1 MVAMGVMM
9 AACSDNAL
17 NEQTGWMENEAL
29 QLTASISETVQ
40 TRANEPASGT
50 YYFSYVKNG
59 AGTTTYSTVVV
70 AFTDGDATPNLT
82 WGGINKS
89 SSLFVLDNVN
99 VTNQYPTVTLP
110 KTFNAGPAPE
120 KPGTGNDLL
129 WDTVKVANVIS
140 APLSPVHFVLEHRMS
155 MLTFVISSVNPE
167 IDGLLKSGKVS
178 VQLSNVVVEP
188 TTFNRSNG
196 TVISNKKNNT
206 CELGGAYVSSDT
218 EAPGGYITDNW
229 IFPPQK
235 FGSERPVLF
244 GSERPVLSITLE
256 KTTDDV
262 TTTKK
267 TFKGV
272 LPESMLY
279 GGEYRSLEFISG
291 CYLTVNVVLGNW
303 DNLEVNFRPVLVEK
317 WDELD
322 LKDLNVNQIGVYT
335 ANELEELV
343 GAYNDNPGKT
353 NLTLWKYGIFSE
365 TNNKWTFYLW
375 KDLTIS
381 DDSIIEMDNTSTPT
395 KLKFTE
401 RSGYSFIFQSNGHTI
416 TYDNKKYNINQKGTL
431 TEKTNP

>member
-1 MVAMGVMM
+1 MGVMM

-17 NEQTGWMENEAL
+17 NEQTGWMETEAL

-59 AGTTTYSTVVV
+59 AGTTTYSTVEV

-82 WGGINKS
+82 WGDINKS

-99 VTNQYPTVTLP
+99 VTNQYSTVTLP
-110 KTFNAGPAPE
+110 ETFNAGPAPE

-140 APLSPVHFVLEHRMS
+140 APLSPVHFELEHRMS
-155 MLTFVISSVNPE
+155 MLTFAISSGNSE

-178 VQLSNVVVEP
+178 VQLSNVVVKP

-196 TVISNKKNNT
+196 TVSIISTEKNNT

-218 EAPGGYITDNW
+218 EEQGDYITANW

-235 FGSERPVLF
+235 FDN
-244 GSERPVLSITLE
+244 ERPVLSITLE
-256 KTTDDV
+256 RTINDV
-262 TTTKK
+262 TTKK

-272 LPESMLY
+272 LPESMFY
-279 GGEYRSLEFISG
+279 EGEYRSLEFLSG
-291 CYLTVNVVLGNW
+291 CYLTVTVVLGNW

-335 ANELEELV
+335 ADELSDLV
-343 GAYNDNPGKT
+343 DTYNDNNKNPDKT
-353 NLTLWKYGIFSE
+353 NLTLWKYGTFSE
-365 TNNKWTFYLW
+365 TNNEWTFYLW
-375 KDLTIS
+375 KNLTINDGS
-381 DDSIIEMDNTSTPT
+381 KIFDETTNPT
-395 KLKFTE
+395 KLNFTTKA
-401 RSGYSFIFQSNGHTI
+401 GYTFTFQSYGHTI
-416 TYDNKKYNINQKGTL
+416 TYDNKEYNIDQKGTL
-431 TEKTNP
+431 TEKSNP

>member
-9 AACSDNAL
+9 AACSDNGL
-17 NEQTGWMENEAL
+17 NEQTGWMETEAL
-29 QLTASISETVQ
+29 QLTASISETIQ
-40 TRANEPASGT
+40 TRANEPALGT
-50 YYFSYVKNG
+50 YYFSYVMNG
-59 AGTTTYSTVVV
+59 AGNSTYSTVGVT
-70 AFTDGDATPNLT
+70 FTDGDATPNLT

-110 KTFNAGPAPE
+110 ETFVAGKAPAN
-120 KPGTGNDLL
+120 PGEGNDLL

-167 IDGLLKSGKVS
+167 IDGLLKNGTVS
-178 VQLSNVVVEP
+178 VQLSNVVVKP
-188 TTFNRSNG
+188 TTFNRSDG
-196 TVISNKKNNT
+196 TVSISDDKNNT
-206 CELGGAYVSSDT
+206 CKLGGAYVSSDT
-218 EAPGGYITDNW
+218 EVPGGYITDNW

-235 FGSERPVLF
+235 FDN
-244 GSERPVLSITLE
+244 ERPVLSITLE
-256 KTTDDV
+256 RTIDDV
-262 TTTKK
+262 TTKK

-279 GGEYRSLEFISG
+279 EYEGEYRSLEFLSG
-291 CYLTVNVVLGNW
+291 CHLTVTVVLGDW
-303 DNLEVNFRPVLVEK
+303 DNPEVNFRPVLVEN

-335 ANELEELV
+335 ANELSDLV
-343 GAYNDNPGKT
+343 DTYNDNNKNPDKT
-353 NLTLWKYGIFSE
+353 NLTLWKYGIFSDS
-365 TNNKWTFYLW
+365 KWTFYLW
-375 KDLTIS
+375 KNLTINDGS
-381 DDSIIEMDNTSTPT
+381 EIFDDTSTPT

-416 TYDNKKYNINQKGTL
+416 TYDNKEYNIDQKGTL
-431 TEKTNP
+431 TEKSNP

>member
-1 MVAMGVMM
+1 MVAMGAMM
-9 AACSDNAL
+9 AACSDNGL

-29 QLTASISETVQ
+29 QLTASISETIQ
-40 TRANEPASGT
+40 TRANELASGT

-59 AGTTTYSTVVV
+59 AGNSTYSTVEVV
-70 AFTDGDATPNLT
+70 FDDGDATSNLT
-82 WGGINKS
+82 WGGINKT

-99 VTNQYPTVTLP
+99 VTDQQNLTVALP

-155 MLTFVISSVNPE
+155 MLTFDISSRNSE

-178 VQLSNVVVEP
+178 VQLSKVVKEP
-188 TTFNRSNG
+188 ITFNRSKG
-196 TVISNKKNNT
+196 TVYISDDKNKT

-218 EAPGGYITDNW
+218 EEQGDYITEDW
-229 IFPPQK
+229 IFPPQE
-235 FGSERPVLF
+235 FGRD
-244 GSERPVLSITLE
+244 RPVLSITLE
-256 KTTDDV
+256 RTIDDV
-262 TTTKK
+262 TTKK

-279 GGEYRSLEFISG
+279 GGEYRSLEFLSG
-291 CYLTVNVVLGNW
+291 CHLTVNVVLGNW
-303 DNLEVNFRPVLVEK
+303 DDLEVYFRPVLVEK

-335 ANELEELV
+335 AAELTDLV
-343 GAYNDNPGKT
+343 KAYNDITKT
-353 NLTLWKYGIFSE
+353 PDKNNLTLWKYGIFTDS
-365 TNNKWTFYLW
+365 KWTFYLW
-375 KDLTIS
+375 KNLTINDGS
-381 DDSIIEMDNTSTPT
+381 EIFDDTSTPT

-416 TYDNKKYNINQKGTL
+416 TYDNKEYNIDQKGTL

>member
-1 MVAMGVMM
+1 MGVMM
-9 AACSDNAL
+9 AACSDNGL
-17 NEQTGWMENEAL
+17 NEQTGWMETEAL

-50 YYFSYVKNG
+50 YYFSYVENG
-59 AGTTTYSTVVV
+59 AGTTTYSTVEV

-99 VTNQYPTVTLP
+99 VTDQQNLTVTLP

-155 MLTFVISSVNPE
+155 MLTFVISSGNSD
-167 IDGLLKSGKVS
+167 IDGLLKNGKVS

-188 TTFNRSNG
+188 TTFNRSDG
-196 TVISNKKNNT
+196 TVSNNNEKNNT
-206 CELGGAYVSSDT
+206 RTLGGAYVSSDT
-218 EAPGGYITDNW
+218 EAQGDYITEDW
-229 IFPPQK
+229 IFPPQQ
-235 FGSERPVLF
+235 FGSDRP
-244 GSERPVLSITLE
+244 ELSITLE

-262 TTTKK
+262 TTKK

-272 LPESMLY
+272 LPESMFY
-279 GGEYRSLEFISG
+279 EGEYRSLEFLSG
-291 CYLTVNVVLGNW
+291 CHLTVTVVLGNW

-335 ANELEELV
+335 ADELSDLV
-343 GAYNDNPGKT
+343 DTYNDNNKNPDKT
-353 NLTLWKYGIFSE
+353 NLTLWKYGTFSE
-365 TNNKWTFYLW
+365 TNNEWTFYLW

-381 DDSIIEMDNTSTPT
+381 DNSIIEMDNTSTPT

-416 TYDNKKYNINQKGTL
+416 TYNAKKYKIEDDGQL
-431 TEKTNP
+431 TEELNP

>member
-1 MVAMGVMM
+1 MGAMM
-9 AACSDNAL
+9 AACSDNGL

-29 QLTASISETVQ
+29 QLTASISETIQ

-59 AGTTTYSTVVV
+59 ATNTSTYSTVEVV
-70 AFTDGDATPNLT
+70 FDDGDATPNLT

-89 SSLFVLDNVN
+89 SSLFVLDNINETAINNSVSFDDDN
-99 VTNQYPTVTLP
+99 
-110 KTFNAGPAPE
+110 TFDAGPAPAN
-120 KPGTGNDLL
+120 PGEGNDLL
-129 WDTVKVANVIS
+129 WNTVLVKNVIS

-155 MLTFVISSVNPE
+155 MLTFVISSVNSE
-167 IDGLLKSGKVS
+167 IDGLLKNGNVS
-178 VQLSNVVVEP
+178 VQLSNVVVKP

-196 TVISNKKNNT
+196 TVSISDDKNNT
-206 CELGGAYVSSDT
+206 CKLGGAYVSSDT
-218 EAPGGYITDNW
+218 EAQGDYITEDW

-235 FGSERPVLF
+235 FGSDRP
-244 GSERPVLSITLE
+244 ELSITLE
-256 KTTDDV
+256 RIINDV
-262 TTTKK
+262 TTKK

-291 CYLTVNVVLGNW
+291 CHLTVTVVLGNW
-303 DNLEVNFRPVLVEK
+303 DNLEVYFRPVLVEK

-353 NLTLWKYGIFSE
+353 NLTLLKYGIFTE
-365 TNNKWTFYLW
+365 NKWTFYLW
-375 KDLTIS
+375 KDLTIDS
-381 DDSIIEMDNTSTPT
+381 NSSII
-395 KLKFTE
+395 KTE
-401 RSGYSFIFQSNGHTI
+401 NNVSRLDFNANSEYPFEFQSNGHTI
-416 TYDNKKYNINQKGTL
+416 TYNDTSYKIDSDGKL
-431 TEKTNP
+431 TTNP

>member
-1 MVAMGVMM
+1 MGAMM
-9 AACSDNAL
+9 AACSDNGL

-29 QLTASISETVQ
+29 QLTASIMRTVQ

-59 AGTTTYSTVVV
+59 AGNSTYSTMAVE
-70 AFTDGDATPNLT
+70 FTNGDATPNLT

-89 SSLFVLDNVN
+89 SSLFVLDNIN
-99 VTNQYPTVTLP
+99 KTATNNSVSFDDD
-110 KTFNAGPAPE
+110 TFDAGPAPE
-120 KPGTGNDLL
+120 KSGTGNDLL

-188 TTFNRSNG
+188 TTFDRSNG
-196 TVISNKKNNT
+196 TVYISTNKNKT
-206 CELGGAYVSSDT
+206 CELGGDYVSSDT
-218 EAPGGYITDNW
+218 EEQGDYITDNW
-229 IFPPQK
+229 IFPPQ
-235 FGSERPVLF
+235 EF

-256 KTTDDV
+256 RTINDV
-262 TTTKK
+262 TTKK

-291 CYLTVNVVLGNW
+291 CYLTVTVVLGDW
-303 DNLEVNFRPVLVEK
+303 DNPEVNFRPVLVEK

-335 ANELEELV
+335 ADELEELV
-343 GAYNDNPGKT
+343 EAYNKNPENT
-353 NLTLWKYGIFSE
+353 NLTLWKYGIFSDS
-365 TNNKWTFYLW
+365 KWTFW
-375 KDLTIS
+375 NCI
-381 DDSIIEMDNTSTPT
+381 
-395 KLKFTE
+395 
-401 RSGYSFIFQSNGHTI
+401 
-416 TYDNKKYNINQKGTL
+416 
-431 TEKTNP
+431 

>member
-1 MVAMGVMM
+1 MGAMM
-9 AACSDNAL
+9 AACSDNGL

-29 QLTASISETVQ
+29 QLTASISETIQ
-40 TRANEPASGT
+40 TRANELASGT

-59 AGTTTYSTVVV
+59 AGNSTYSTVEVV
-70 AFTDGDATPNLT
+70 FDDGDATSNLT
-82 WGGINKS
+82 WGGINKT

-99 VTNQYPTVTLP
+99 VTDQQNLTVALP

-155 MLTFVISSVNPE
+155 MLTFDISSRNSE

-178 VQLSNVVVEP
+178 VQLSKVVKEP
-188 TTFNRSNG
+188 ITFNRSKG
-196 TVISNKKNNT
+196 TVYISDDKNKT

-218 EAPGGYITDNW
+218 EEQGDYITEDW
-229 IFPPQK
+229 IFPPQE
-235 FGSERPVLF
+235 FGRD
-244 GSERPVLSITLE
+244 RPVLSITLE
-256 KTTDDV
+256 RTIDDV
-262 TTTKK
+262 TTKK

-279 GGEYRSLEFISG
+279 GGEYRSLEFLSG
-291 CYLTVNVVLGNW
+291 CHLTVNVVLGNW
-303 DNLEVNFRPVLVEK
+303 DDLEVYFRPVLVEK

-335 ANELEELV
+335 AAELTDLV
-343 GAYNDNPGKT
+343 KAYNDITKT
-353 NLTLWKYGIFSE
+353 PDKNNLTLWKYGIFTDS
-365 TNNKWTFYLW
+365 KWTFYLW
-375 KDLTIS
+375 KNLTINDGS
-381 DDSIIEMDNTSTPT
+381 EIFDDTSTPT

-416 TYDNKKYNINQKGTL
+416 TYDNKEYNIDQKGTL

>member
-1 MVAMGVMM
+1 MVAMGAMM
-9 AACSDNAL
+9 AACSDNGL

-59 AGTTTYSTVVV
+59 AGTTTYRTVEV

-89 SSLFVLDNVN
+89 STYFILDNIKNTTDTYTSVPLDN
-99 VTNQYPTVTLP
+99 
-110 KTFNAGPAPE
+110 TFKAGAAPAN
-120 KPGTGNDLL
+120 PGEGNDLL

-155 MLTFVISSVNPE
+155 MLTFDISSRNSE

-178 VQLSNVVVEP
+178 VQLSNVVVKP

-196 TVISNKKNNT
+196 KVFISNEKNNT

-218 EAPGGYITDNW
+218 EVPGGYITDNW
-229 IFPPQK
+229 IFPPQE
-235 FGSERPVLF
+235 FGSD
-244 GSERPVLSITLE
+244 RPVLSITLE
-256 KTTDDV
+256 RTIDDV
-262 TTTKK
+262 TTKK

-291 CYLTVNVVLGNW
+291 CHLTVTVVLGNW
-303 DNLEVNFRPVLVEK
+303 HNLEVYFRPVLVEK

-353 NLTLWKYGIFSE
+353 NLTLWKYGIFSDS
-365 TNNKWTFYLW
+365 KWTFYLW
-375 KDLTIS
+375 KNLTINDAS
-381 DDSIIEMDNTSTPT
+381 KIFDNTTNPT
-395 KLKFTE
+395 KLNFTTKA
-401 RSGYSFIFQSNGHTI
+401 GYTFTFQSNGHTI
-416 TYDNKKYNINQKGTL
+416 TYNDTSYKIDSDGKLTKKL
-431 TEKTNP
+431 

>member
-1 MVAMGVMM
+1 MGVMM
-9 AACSDNAL
+9 AACSDNGL
-17 NEQTGWMENEAL
+17 NEQTGWMETEAL

-59 AGTTTYSTVVV
+59 AGTTTYSTVEV

-99 VTNQYPTVTLP
+99 VTDQQNLTVTLP
-110 KTFNAGPAPE
+110 ETFNAGPAPE

-140 APLSPVHFVLEHRMS
+140 APLSPVHFELEHRMS
-155 MLTFVISSVNPE
+155 MLTFAISSGNPE
-167 IDGLLKSGKVS
+167 IDGLLKSGNVS
-178 VQLSNVVVEP
+178 VQLSKVVEEP

-196 TVISNKKNNT
+196 TVSISTEKNNT

-218 EAPGGYITDNW
+218 EEQGDYITANW

-235 FGSERPVLF
+235 FGSERPVL
-244 GSERPVLSITLE
+244 SITLE
-256 KTTDDV
+256 RTINDV
-262 TTTKK
+262 TTKK

-279 GGEYRSLEFISG
+279 EDEYRSLEFLSG
-291 CYLTVNVVLGNW
+291 CHLTVTVVLGNW

-335 ANELEELV
+335 ADELSDLV
-343 GAYNDNPGKT
+343 DTYNDNNKNPDKT
-353 NLTLWKYGIFSE
+353 NLTLWKYGIFSDS
-365 TNNKWTFYLW
+365 KWTFYLW
-375 KDLTIS
+375 KNLTINDGS
-381 DDSIIEMDNTSTPT
+381 KIFDNTTNPT
-395 KLKFTE
+395 KLNFTTKA
-401 RSGYSFIFQSNGHTI
+401 GYSFIFQSNGHTI
-416 TYDNKKYNINQKGTL
+416 TYDNKEYNIDQKGTL
-431 TEKTNP
+431 TENQIHKKL

>member
-1 MVAMGVMM
+1 MVAMGAMM
-9 AACSDNAL
+9 AACSDNGL

-29 QLTASISETVQ
+29 QLAASISETVQ

-59 AGTTTYSTVVV
+59 AGNSTYSTTAVE
-70 AFTDGDATPNLT
+70 FTNGDATPDLT

-89 SSLFVLDNVN
+89 STYFILDNIN
-99 VTNQYPTVTLP
+99 NTTATYTLVP
-110 KTFNAGPAPE
+110 LGDTFNAGPAPE
-120 KPGTGNDLL
+120 NAGEGNDLL
-129 WDTVKVANVIS
+129 WNTVLVKNVSS

-155 MLTFVISSVNPE
+155 MLTFAISSVNIE
-167 IDGLLKSGKVS
+167 IDGLLKNGNVS

-196 TVISNKKNNT
+196 TVSISTDKNNT
-206 CELGGAYVSSDT
+206 RELGGAYVLSDT
-218 EAPGGYITDNW
+218 EAQGDYITENW

-235 FGSERPVLF
+235 FG
-244 GSERPVLSITLE
+244 GDRPVLSITLE

-262 TTTKK
+262 TTKK

-279 GGEYRSLEFISG
+279 EGEYRSLEFLSG
-291 CYLTVNVVLGNW
+291 CHLTVTVVLGNW
-303 DNLEVNFRPVLVEK
+303 DNPEVNFRPVLVEK

-335 ANELEELV
+335 ADELSDLV
-343 GAYNDNPGKT
+343 DTYNDNNKNPDKT
-353 NLTLWKYGIFSE
+353 NLTLWKYGTFSE
-365 TNNKWTFYLW
+365 TNNEWTFYLW

-381 DDSIIEMDNTSTPT
+381 DDSIIEMDDTSTQK

-401 RSGYSFIFQSNGHTI
+401 RSGYSFIFQSNNHTI
-416 TYDNKKYNINQKGTL
+416 TYDNKKYNIDPKGKL
-431 TEKTNP
+431 TEKSNP

>member
-1 MVAMGVMM
+1 MKKRQIMIMVAMGVMM
-9 AACSDNAL
+9 AACSDNGL
-17 NEQTGWMENEAL
+17 NEQTGWMETEAL
-29 QLTASISETVQ
+29 QLTASISETIQ

-50 YYFSYVKNG
+50 YYFSYVMNG
-59 AGTTTYSTVVV
+59 AGNSTYSTVGVV
-70 AFTDGDATPNLT
+70 FNDGDAAPNLT

-110 KTFNAGPAPE
+110 ETFNAGPAPE
-120 KPGTGNDLL
+120 KSGTGNDLL

-155 MLTFVISSVNPE
+155 MLTFVISSVNSE

-178 VQLSNVVVEP
+178 VQLSNVVVKQ

-196 TVISNKKNNT
+196 KVSISTEEKNNT

-218 EAPGGYITDNW
+218 EAQGDYITDNW

-235 FGSERPVLF
+235 FDN
-244 GSERPVLSITLE
+244 ERPVLSITLE
-256 KTTDDV
+256 RTIDDV
-262 TTTKK
+262 TTKK

-279 GGEYRSLEFISG
+279 GGKYRSLEFLSG
-291 CYLTVNVVLGNW
+291 CHLTVTVVLGDW
-303 DNLEVNFRPVLVEK
+303 DNPEVNFRPVLVEK

-335 ANELEELV
+335 ADELEELV
-343 GAYNDNPGKT
+343 EAYNDNPGKT
-353 NLTLWKYGIFSE
+353 NLTLWKYGIFSDS
-365 TNNKWTFYLW
+365 KWTFYLW

-381 DDSIIEMDNTSTPT
+381 DNSIIEMDNTSTPT

-401 RSGYSFIFQSNGHTI
+401 RSGYSFIFQSNNHTI
-416 TYDNKKYNINQKGTL
+416 TYDNKEYNIDQKGTL
-431 TEKTNP
+431 TEKSNP

>member
-1 MVAMGVMM
+1 MVAMGAMM
-9 AACSDNAL
+9 AACSDNGL

-59 AGTTTYSTVVV
+59 DGNSTYSTMAVE
-70 AFTDGDATPNLT
+70 FTNGDATPNLT
-82 WGGINKS
+82 WAGINKS

-99 VTNQYPTVTLP
+99 VTNQYSTVTLP
-110 KTFNAGPAPE
+110 ETFNAGPAPE

-188 TTFNRSNG
+188 TTFKRLNG
-196 TVISNKKNNT
+196 TVSISNKKDKI
-206 CELGGAYVSSDT
+206 CELGGDYVSSDT
-218 EAPGGYITDNW
+218 EAQGDYITDNW

-235 FGSERPVLF
+235 FDN
-244 GSERPVLSITLE
+244 ERPVLSITLE
-256 KTTDDV
+256 RTIDDV
-262 TTTKK
+262 TTKK

-291 CYLTVNVVLGNW
+291 CHLTVNVVLGNW

-335 ANELEELV
+335 AAELTDLV
-343 GAYNDNPGKT
+343 KAYNDITKT
-353 NLTLWKYGIFSE
+353 PDKNNLTLWKYGIFTDS
-365 TNNKWTFYLW
+365 KWTFYLW
-375 KDLTIS
+375 KNLTINDGS
-381 DDSIIEMDNTSTPT
+381 EIFDDTSTPT

-401 RSGYSFIFQSNGHTI
+401 RTGYSFTFQSNGHTI
-416 TYDNKKYNINQKGTL
+416 TYDNKEYNINQKGTL

>member
-1 MVAMGVMM
+1 MVAMGAMM
-9 AACSDNAL
+9 AACSDNGL

-29 QLTASISETVQ
+29 QLTASISETIQ

-59 AGTTTYSTVVV
+59 TGNSTYSTMAVE
-70 AFTDGDATPNLT
+70 FTNGDATPDLT

-89 SSLFVLDNVN
+89 SSLFVLDNIN
-99 VTNQYPTVTLP
+99 VTDQYPTITLP
-110 KTFNAGPAPE
+110 KDFEAGPAPAN
-120 KPGTGNDLL
+120 PGTGNDLL

-140 APLSPVHFVLEHRMS
+140 APLSSVHFVLEHRMS
-155 MLTFVISSVNPE
+155 MLTFDISSGNSE

-196 TVISNKKNNT
+196 TVSISNKKNNT

-235 FGSERPVLF
+235 F

-291 CYLTVNVVLGNW
+291 CHLTVNVVLGNW
-303 DNLEVNFRPVLVEK
+303 DNLEVYFRPVLVEK

-353 NLTLWKYGIFSE
+353 NLTLWKYGIFSDTE
-365 TNNKWTFYLW
+365 NKWIFYLW
-375 KDLTIS
+375 KNLTVQLDDQQSNSLGFDS
-381 DDSIIEMDNTSTPT
+381 DGS
-395 KLKFTE
+395 FT
-401 RSGYSFIFQSNGHTI
+401 FISNGHTI
-416 TYDNKKYNINQKGTL
+416 NDKAVTQNGTL
-431 TEKTNP
+431 QESTTDGGE

>member
-1 MVAMGVMM
+1 MGAMM
-9 AACSDNAL
+9 AACSDNGL

-40 TRANEPASGT
+40 TRVNEPASGT

-59 AGTTTYSTVVV
+59 AGNSTYSTVGVV
-70 AFTDGDATPNLT
+70 FNDGDAAPNLT

-110 KTFNAGPAPE
+110 ETFDAGPAPAN
-120 KPGTGNDLL
+120 PGTGNDLL

-155 MLTFVISSVNPE
+155 MLTFDISSRNSE

-178 VQLSNVVVEP
+178 VQLSNVVVKP

-196 TVISNKKNNT
+196 TVSISDDKNNT

-218 EAPGGYITDNW
+218 EVPGGYITANW

-235 FGSERPVLF
+235 FDDSERPVLF
-244 GSERPVLSITLE
+244 ITLE
-256 KTTDDV
+256 RIINDV
-262 TTTKK
+262 TTKK

-279 GGEYRSLEFISG
+279 GGEYRSLEFLSG
-291 CYLTVNVVLGNW
+291 CHLTVTVVLGNW
-303 DNLEVNFRPVLVEK
+303 DNLEVYFRPVLVEK

-322 LKDLNVNQIGVYT
+322 IKDLNVNQIGVYT
-335 ANELEELV
+335 ANELNELV
-343 GAYNDNPGKT
+343 DAYNNNPGKT
-353 NLTLWKYGIFSE
+353 NLTLWKYGIFSDTE
-365 TNNKWTFYLW
+365 NKWIFYLW
-375 KDLTIS
+375 KNLTVQLDDQQSNSLGFDS
-381 DDSIIEMDNTSTPT
+381 DGS
-395 KLKFTE
+395 FT
-401 RSGYSFIFQSNGHTI
+401 FISNGHTI
-416 TYDNKKYNINQKGTL
+416 NDKAVTQNGTL
-431 TEKTNP
+431 QESTTDGGE

>member
-1 MVAMGVMM
+1 MGAMM
-9 AACSDNAL
+9 AACSDNGL

-59 AGTTTYSTVVV
+59 DGNSTYSTMAVE
-70 AFTDGDATPNLT
+70 FTNGDATPNLT
-82 WGGINKS
+82 WAGINKS

-99 VTNQYPTVTLP
+99 VTNQYSTVTLP
-110 KTFNAGPAPE
+110 ETFNAGPAPE

-188 TTFNRSNG
+188 TTFKRLNG
-196 TVISNKKNNT
+196 TVSISNKKDKI
-206 CELGGAYVSSDT
+206 CELGGDYVSSDT
-218 EAPGGYITDNW
+218 EAQGDYITDNW

-235 FGSERPVLF
+235 FDN
-244 GSERPVLSITLE
+244 ERPVLSITLE
-256 KTTDDV
+256 RTIDDV
-262 TTTKK
+262 TTKK

-291 CYLTVNVVLGNW
+291 CHLTVNVVLGNW

-335 ANELEELV
+335 AAELTDLV
-343 GAYNDNPGKT
+343 KAYNDITKT
-353 NLTLWKYGIFSE
+353 PDKNNLTLWKYGIFTDS
-365 TNNKWTFYLW
+365 KWTFYLW
-375 KDLTIS
+375 KNLTINDGS
-381 DDSIIEMDNTSTPT
+381 EIFDDTSTPT

-401 RSGYSFIFQSNGHTI
+401 RTGYSFTFQSNGHTI
-416 TYDNKKYNINQKGTL
+416 TYDNKEYNINQKGTL

>member
-1 MVAMGVMM
+1 MGAMM
-9 AACSDNAL
+9 AACSDNGL

-29 QLTASISETVQ
+29 QLTASISETIQ
-40 TRANEPASGT
+40 TRANELASGT
-50 YYFSYVKNG
+50 YYFSYVMNG
-59 AGTTTYSTVVV
+59 AGNSTYSTVEV

-99 VTNQYPTVTLP
+99 VTNQYPTVKLP

-140 APLSPVHFVLEHRMS
+140 APLSPVHFELEHRMS
-155 MLTFVISSVNPE
+155 MLTFAISSGISE
-167 IDGLLKSGKVS
+167 IDGLLKSGNVS
-178 VQLSNVVVEP
+178 VQLSKVVKEP
-188 TTFNRSNG
+188 TTFNRSKG
-196 TVISNKKNNT
+196 TVFISNENNT

-218 EAPGGYITDNW
+218 EEQGDYITEDW

-235 FGSERPVLF
+235 FGSDRP
-244 GSERPVLSITLE
+244 ELSITLE
-256 KTTDDV
+256 RTIDDV
-262 TTTKK
+262 TTKK

-291 CYLTVNVVLGNW
+291 CHLTVTVVLGNW

-322 LKDLNVNQIGVYT
+322 IKDLNVNQIGVYT

-343 GAYNDNPGKT
+343 GAYNDNPDMN
-353 NLTLWKYGIFSE
+353 NLTLLKYGIF
-365 TNNKWTFYLW
+365 TDNKWTFYLW
-375 KDLTIS
+375 KDLTIDS
-381 DDSIIEMDNTSTPT
+381 NSSII
-395 KLKFTE
+395 KTE
-401 RSGYSFIFQSNGHTI
+401 NNVSRLDFNANSEYPFEFQSNGHTI
-416 TYDNKKYNINQKGTL
+416 TYNDTSYKIDSDGKL
-431 TEKTNP
+431 TEKL

>member
-1 MVAMGVMM
+1 MVAMGAMM
-9 AACSDNAL
+9 AACSDNGL

-29 QLTASISETVQ
+29 QLTASISETIQ
-40 TRANEPASGT
+40 TRANELASGT

-59 AGTTTYSTVVV
+59 AGNSTYSTVGVV
-70 AFTDGDATPNLT
+70 FNDGDATPDLT

-99 VTNQYPTVTLP
+99 VTNQYPTVALP
-110 KTFNAGPAPE
+110 VTFDAGPAPAN
-120 KPGTGNDLL
+120 PGTGNDLL

-155 MLTFVISSVNPE
+155 MLTFDISSRNSE

-178 VQLSNVVVEP
+178 VQLSNVVVNP

-196 TVISNKKNNT
+196 TVFISDDKNNT
-206 CELGGAYVSSDT
+206 CKLGGAYVSSDT
-218 EAPGGYITDNW
+218 EVPGGYITDNW

-235 FGSERPVLF
+235 FGSERPVL
-244 GSERPVLSITLE
+244 SITLE
-256 KTTDDV
+256 RTIDDV

-291 CYLTVNVVLGNW
+291 CHLTVTVVLGNW
-303 DNLEVNFRPVLVEK
+303 DNLEVYFRPVLVEK

-322 LKDLNVNQIGVYT
+322 IKDLNVNQIGVYT

-343 GAYNDNPGKT
+343 GAYNDNPDKN
-353 NLTLWKYGIFSE
+353 NLTLWKYGIFTDS
-365 TNNKWTFYLW
+365 KWTFYLW
-375 KDLTIS
+375 KNLTVQLDDQQSNSLGFDS
-381 DDSIIEMDNTSTPT
+381 D
-395 KLKFTE
+395 
-401 RSGYSFIFQSNGHTI
+401 GSFIFISNGHTI
-416 TYDNKKYNINQKGTL
+416 NGSAVNENGILQETTTDGG
-431 TEKTNP
+431 E